1 MSMSIEAKPKKK
13 RGRPA
18 TGKDPQ
24 IGVRLPPSEINR
36 LDNWASATGQTRAS
50 AARKAIIDRLDQEGM
65 ASGIPTPSTEE

>member
-24 IGVRLPPSEINR
+24 IGVRLPPAEIER
-36 LDNWASATGQTRAS
+36 LDKWAKREGLPRAT
-50 AARKAIIDRLDQEGM
+50 AARKAIIDRLD
-65 ASGIPTPSTEE
+65 EEEI